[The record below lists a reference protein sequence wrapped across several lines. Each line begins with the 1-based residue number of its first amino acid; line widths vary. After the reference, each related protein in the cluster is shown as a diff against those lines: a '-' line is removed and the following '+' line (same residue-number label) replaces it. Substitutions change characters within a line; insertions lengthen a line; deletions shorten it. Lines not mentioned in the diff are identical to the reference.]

1 MAARAGCQSSSAC
14 SRRQVAGGKRGSFE
28 RSKMPPRL
36 TVDYGQAPVTLAL
49 ETLAHGKANDDA
61 RIRDLCIFV
70 GARKV
75 LYQSNPGTDTKSL
88 EFSTE
93 VPLEPGIN
101 YVSVFAREN
110 QDVVTR
116 QTFVVR
122 RDGED
127 GALLETP
134 EHDTDAFDESARGV
148 AMLLLGWAL
157 IRLIR

>member
-1 MAARAGCQSSSAC
+1 VRVSLGDGRPGWVPASQLGSGPASGKLVFDK
-14 SRRQVAGGKRGSFE
+14 SR
-28 RSKMPPRL
+28 MPPRL
-36 TVDYGQAPVTLAL
+36 TVDYGHTLTTRTRML
-49 ETLAHGKANDDA
+49 KLSGKAVDDA
-61 RIRDLCIFV
+61 RIRDMYIFV

-75 LYQSNPGTDTKSL
+75 FYLSNSGTDTKSL
-88 EFSTE
+88 PFGAE

-127 GALLETP
+127 GSLLETP
-134 EHDTDAFDESARGV
+134 EHDTDAFDEFA
-148 AMLLLGWAL
+148 AED
-157 IRLIR
+157 